1 MGAGHLA
8 RTADTFYVYSVSG
21 QNFFAAVL
29 QDSIFAFFLP
39 CPAAFFGLTKG
50 GATRYNLICIYMR
63 TGKAI
68 ARIFGCFW
76 PVERNATDMKN
87 AKEIVLTSEGLQKL
101 QDELDNL
108 KLVKRKEISEQ
119 LKIARSFGDLSENS
133 EYDEAKNA
141 QAMNEARILE
151 LELTIKNARVIEAS
165 EMTNE
170 KVHMG
175 SKVRVFQ
182 LAAR

>member
-1 MGAGHLA
+1 
-8 RTADTFYVYSVSG
+8 
-21 QNFFAAVL
+21 
-29 QDSIFAFFLP
+29 
-39 CPAAFFGLTKG
+39 
-50 GATRYNLICIYMR
+50 
-63 TGKAI
+63 
-68 ARIFGCFW
+68 
-76 PVERNATDMKN
+76 MKN
-87 AKEIVLTSEGLQKL
+87 AREIVLTSEGLQKL

-151 LELTIKNARVIEAS
+151 LEMTIKNARVIEAS

-175 SKVRVFQ
+175 SKVRVFNSLFGEEQ
-182 LAAR
+182 TYTIVGSAEVEPLELKISDESPIGKALSGAKVGDVVEVNTPAGKVFTLEILEINI

>member
-1 MGAGHLA
+1 
-8 RTADTFYVYSVSG
+8 
-21 QNFFAAVL
+21 
-29 QDSIFAFFLP
+29 
-39 CPAAFFGLTKG
+39 
-50 GATRYNLICIYMR
+50 
-63 TGKAI
+63 
-68 ARIFGCFW
+68 
-76 PVERNATDMKN
+76 MKN

-175 SKVRVFQ
+175 SKVRVFNSLLDEEQ
-182 LAAR
+182 TYTIVGSAEAEPLELKVSDESPIGKALSGAKVGDVVEVNTPNGKVFTLEIREINI